1 MGSDPPCSPVLCW
14 VQLGVVM
21 AAYSHPCR
29 CRALPNRRSLGWKD
43 SIRRVVL
50 LHKLDRSRDHCD
62 PGILV
67 MQMVVLSF
75 QFDEFDRLVRLL
87 GNARPRIGRAKD
99 GFFAGR
105 WGIRPCEAV
114 QSRRILDAR
123 GKDADPGQ
131 NILDVGRRLHERT
144 RRECMKETK
153 QGAPEKELMALRGRA
168 AVMGGASVFA
178 ASLLVSCAVGPNF
191 KSPAPPQDSRYL
203 PTNPPEATATAP
215 VAGGEAQR
223 FVNAQDIPG
232 QWWTLFQSNEMNALL
247 EAALA
252 HNPTLEAAQA
262 ALKQANENVAAQ
274 RGAFYPSFSGSYQ
287 TQRADASL
295 ASYGLPGGGNNL
307 YTLNSASVNVAYTLD
322 VFGGIR
328 RQVEALQAQA
338 DYERSALEASYLAL
352 TANVVTA
359 AVTEASLRAQVAVTE
374 GVAHSQ
380 RAQLDITERRVKA
393 GAVSRVDVLQQQA
406 TLQATL
412 ATVPALRTQLAQER
426 DLLATYVGTL
436 PARYEGGAIQLDALH
451 LPEDLPLSLPS
462 RLVEQ
467 RPDVREYS
475 DLLHES
481 TAQVGVATA
490 NMLPQ
495 FTLTGSYGGSS
506 VKFSDLF
513 SPTSAVWNL
522 AGGIT
527 QPLFK
532 GGQLTHQRR
541 AAVAAAQQAAANY
554 RATVLTAFQNV
565 ADSLLALQGDAEVL
579 SAQTGADQAAAES
592 LRLVQVQYKAGSA
605 NYLQVLTAEQAFQ
618 NATLGLVRARAQRF
632 LDTAALFQALGG
644 GWWNR
649 SDANTPVSA
658 VQDAPVSE

>member
-1 MGSDPPCSPVLCW
+1 VLEVAQRSC
-14 VQLGVVM
+14 LALATTLL
-21 AAYSHPCR
+21 AA
-29 CRALPNRRSLGWKD
+29 
-43 SIRRVVL
+43 
-50 LHKLDRSRDHCD
+50 
-62 PGILV
+62 
-67 MQMVVLSF
+67 
-75 QFDEFDRLVRLL
+75 
-87 GNARPRIGRAKD
+87 
-99 GFFAGR
+99 
-105 WGIRPCEAV
+105 
-114 QSRRILDAR
+114 
-123 GKDADPGQ
+123 
-131 NILDVGRRLHERT
+131 
-144 RRECMKETK
+144 
-153 QGAPEKELMALRGRA
+153 
-168 AVMGGASVFA
+168 
-178 ASLLVSCAVGPNF
+178 CAVGPNF
-191 KSPAPPQDSRYL
+191 KSPAAPEDAGYLAAEPPK
-203 PTNPPEATATAP
+203 TTASAP

-223 FVNAQDIPG
+223 FVAAQDIPG
-232 QWWTLFQSNEMNALL
+232 QWWTLFQSSEMNALL
-247 EAALA
+247 EEALK

-274 RGAFYPSFSGSYQ
+274 RGAFFPSLTGTYQ
-287 TQRADASL
+287 AQRADASL
-295 ASYGLPGGGNNL
+295 ASFGLPGSGNNL

-338 DYERSALEASYLAL
+338 DYERSSLEASYLAL

-374 GVAHSQ
+374 DIARSQ
-380 RAQLDITERRVKA
+380 RAQLDITERRVTA
-393 GAVSRVDVLQQQA
+393 GGASRVDVLQQQA

-412 ATVPALRTQLAQER
+412 ATLPALRTQLAQER

-436 PARYEGGAIQLDALH
+436 PARYDGGPIELDALH
-451 LPEDLPLSLPS
+451 LPRDLPVSLPS

-475 DLLHES
+475 ALLHEA

-495 FTLTGSYGGSS
+495 FSLTGSYGAAS
-506 VKFSDLF
+506 VKFADLF
-513 SPTSAVWNL
+513 TPSSAVWNL

-532 GGQLTHQRR
+532 GGQLLHQRR

-565 ADSLLALQGDAEVL
+565 ADSLLALAGDAEVL
-579 SAQTGADQAAAES
+579 AAQTGAQQSAAES
-592 LRLVQVQYKAGSA
+592 LRLVQVQYKAGGA
-605 NYLQVLTAEQAFQ
+605 NYLQVLTAQQAYQ
-618 NATLGLVRARAQRF
+618 NATLALVKARAQRF

-649 SDANTPVSA
+649 SDANASSA
-658 VQDAPVSE
+658 QRIS